1 LQPLDFRF
9 WKDHFEADL
18 YPDLAMRIVC
28 SYRGTPGVWDIS
40 ELDFVFGPA
49 HENSPPLFRLSP
61 DMRISRLHAR
71 IGKEDGE
78 HWIEDLQSSRETLLN
93 SIEIKGEGRKRIET
107 GDAIRW
113 ILP

>member
-1 LQPLDFRF
+1 
-9 WKDHFEADL
+9 
-18 YPDLAMRIVC
+18 MRIVC
-28 SYRGTPGVWDIS
+28 SYRGTPRVWDIS

>member
-9 WKDHFEADL
+9 WKGHFEADL
-18 YPDLAMRIVC
+18 HLHLAMPIVR
-28 SYRGTPGVWDIS
+28 SNRGTPRIWDIS

-49 HENSPPLFRLSP
+49 HENSLPLLDLSP
-61 DMRISRLHAR
+61 DMRISCLHAR

-78 HWIEDLQSSRETLLN
+78 HRIEDLQSSRETLLN
-93 SIEIKGEGRKRIET
+93 RIKIKDEGRRRIEN
-107 GDAIRW
+107 GDASGW